1 MRAAVELIDDF
12 EDRLLQLLWRGLRCE
27 QHPYSEMGSGTRFL
41 RDQGIGGFLDTV
53 VEKLVGIFRTKDQP
67 WSHRFPKLV
76 MHLLLGVLVNDAQH
90 GEPYAVAQAG
100 ELLQCV
106 PGF

>member
-27 QHPYSEMGSGTRFL
+27 EHAYSEMGSGTRFL
-41 RDQGIGGFLDTV
+41 RDQGVGGFLDTV
-53 VEKLVGIFRTKDQP
+53 VEKLVRIFRTNDQP
-67 WSHRFPKLV
+67 CSHSFPKLA
-76 MHLLLGVLVNDAQH
+76 MDLLVLVNDPQH
-90 GEPYAVAQAG
+90 GEPCVVAQAG

-106 PGF
+106 PGFGG